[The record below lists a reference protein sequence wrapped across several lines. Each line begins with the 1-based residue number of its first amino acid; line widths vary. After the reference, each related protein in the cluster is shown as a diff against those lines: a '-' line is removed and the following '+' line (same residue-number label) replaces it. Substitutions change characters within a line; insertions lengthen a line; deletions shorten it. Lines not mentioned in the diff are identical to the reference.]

1 LKIKKKYIWFIILL
15 VVVVLLVRYLF
26 FSFSLNSLKATI
38 EEEIDWATG
47 MESSIEGNIS
57 GHILPSFSVVAAR
70 VTVKDGDFL
79 NIYAEKLEI
88 ELPLWSLFSPEF
100 VLRGIRIKNPDVVLR
115 YKSID
120 TSIPLQSSGGGG
132 NVSEN
137 SDSIRWKLDLVDI
150 RILNGSFSYFNL
162 NNLDTIQCHGIYLT
176 SDSITLIGDADTLQ
190 FSDVLAMGKLSIADA
205 RVNSLLLDNILLDVE
220 ISNSILN
227 VSHKSELHRGQSQH
241 GNFYMDLSS
250 DIPSYHIVQDI
261 DGFRIEKFLERFE
274 EEPIMKGKMD
284 FSVDLR
290 FSGKS
295 GSDRWLSSS
304 GKMHLEGD
312 SLILYG
318 TDLDKLAKQ
327 FERTQKFTL
336 IDVSALFLAG
346 PVGIAVTKGTEYA
359 NLLISNKGDS
369 TIVHEFVSE
378 WTLGSGELSTEDVA
392 FSTQE
397 NRIAVRGSVSLWHE
411 TFNDLEF
418 ALVNDAGCA
427 VFQQSISGRFTEP
440 EVSDVK
446 VVKTI
451 IAPVK
456 NIFKGKKCKNPF
468 YEGTVKPH
476 HLKKEK

>member
-1 LKIKKKYIWFIILL
+1 MKIKKKHIWFIILL
-15 VVVVLLVRYLF
+15 VVVILLVRYLF
-26 FSFSLNSLKATI
+26 FGFSLNNLKATI

-57 GHILPSFSVVAAR
+57 GKLLPSFAVVAER
-70 VTVKDGDFL
+70 VMVRDGDFL
-79 NIYAEKLEI
+79 NIYADKLEI
-88 ELPLWSLFSPEF
+88 ELPLWSLFSSEF
-100 VLRGIRIKNPDVVLR
+100 VLRGVRIKNPEVVLR

-137 SDSIRWKLDLVDI
+137 SDSSRWKLDLVDI

-176 SDSITLIGDADTLQ
+176 SDSITLSGDADTLQ
-190 FSDVLAMGKLSIADA
+190 FSDVLAMGKLTIADA

-250 DIPSYHIVQDI
+250 DIPSYHIMQDI
-261 DGFRIEKFLERFE
+261 DGLRIEKFLGRFE
-274 EEPIMKGKMD
+274 EEPSMKGKMD
-284 FSVDLR
+284 FSIDLR

-295 GSDRWLSSS
+295 SSDLWLSSS
-304 GKMHLEGD
+304 GEMKLNGD

-318 TDLDKLAKQ
+318 TDLDKVARQ
-327 FERTQKFTL
+327 FERTQKFNL

-346 PVGIAVTKGTEYA
+346 PVGIAITKGGEYA

-369 TIVHEFVSE
+369 TFVHEFVSN
-378 WTLGSGELSTEDVA
+378 WRLSSGELSTEDVA

-397 NRIAVRGSVSLWHE
+397 NRIAVRGAVNLWNE

-418 ALVNDAGCA
+418 ALINDWGCA
-427 VFQQSISGRFTEP
+427 VFQQNISGHFTDP
-440 EVSDVK
+440 DVSEVK

-451 IAPVK
+451 LAPVK

-476 HLKKEK
+476 QH